1 MYLNK
6 SQSHSSCSIESWL
19 IMEKL
24 QPPLQRPS
32 HSIIQPCSIDPLW
45 SCSVLCSP
53 ICWVIILHAGLFTYP
68 HGIVV
73 HHRATIKSNSIPQ
86 TVGVICGRACI
97 EMLSLGLPFSLKCCG
112 TAKDFV
118 VVLNF
123 SHIRLNI
130 RCCKSLTEKGMGWD
144 PSSLRACTNTL
155 ENEVDP
161 AQARSLLLQA
171 AISSVVPPLFGIE
184 DPRMSSLVLIEAPAW
199 QQSRSIRT
207 SDSVL
212 SSPGCKAYHSSTGNG
227 MPGSL
232 PFLTEVR

>member
-1 MYLNK
+1 MNSL
-6 SQSHSSCSIESWL
+6 W
-19 IMEKL
+19 
-24 QPPLQRPS
+24 
-32 HSIIQPCSIDPLW
+32 PCTG
-45 SCSVLCSP
+45 LCSP
-53 ICWVIILHAGLFTYP
+53 IWCVIILHAGLFTYP

-86 TVGVICGRACI
+86 TVGVISGRACI
-97 EMLSLGLPFSLKCCG
+97 DMLSLGLPFSLKCCG
-112 TAKDFV
+112 TAKDF

-130 RCCKSLTEKGMGWD
+130 RCCKSLTEKGRGCD
-144 PSSLRACTNTL
+144 PSSLRACTSAL

-161 AQARSLLLQA
+161 AHATSLLLQV

-207 SDSVL
+207 SELVF
-212 SSPGCKAYHSSTGNG
+212 SSPGCKAYHSNQEMGCLGLCLFCSRLDRT
-227 MPGSL
+227 
-232 PFLTEVR
+232 T